1 MTAAAME
8 ENRSGKK
15 KRPATDFFPE
25 DYVGIQTVKGL
36 IGITLV
42 YGLIVGAWF
51 VCTADVWLSTY
62 SYGDLLDLAK
72 RFLILYAVVM
82 VVSAIILVLVYSL
95 RYYQA
100 KSMAREEE
108 NKLRKVCRFYEK

>member
-1 MTAAAME
+1 MIDKEKVVAMTAAAME

-42 YGLIVGAWF
+42 PLLSGLFG
-51 VCTADVWLSTY
+51 
-62 SYGDLLDLAK
+62 
-72 RFLILYAVVM
+72 
-82 VVSAIILVLVYSL
+82 
-95 RYYQA
+95 
-100 KSMAREEE
+100 
-108 NKLRKVCRFYEK
+108 